1 MNIGKCVL
9 VFGIFSPAL
18 VVAQDD
24 PDKPVWQMSLEEIRQ
39 ITDLSGTGRDLS
51 PPIWPGNARAAI
63 LFSLDVDNEPGI
75 LAPGER
81 DRARLS
87 VREFGARRGIGRIVK
102 ILDENEIPAT
112 FFTPVLSLLL
122 APEMIDIIS
131 KSGLHEYA
139 VHGWAHESA
148 ANLPLDEQR
157 QMLKNSV
164 DRIEQL
170 TGQKP
175 VGFRAPGSSMT
186 DITLPT
192 MKELGF
198 IYDST
203 FMADDQP
210 YELIVNGSPSGL
222 VELPPDFN
230 LSDVALTIAPHRG
243 LYTPREVLQQ
253 AKDAFDATYKEG
265 GMMVFVV
272 HPHVSGR
279 TSRIIFVEELIG
291 YMKQY
296 DDVWFATHKQAA
308 EYLIETSLGQ

>member
-1 MNIGKCVL
+1 MKIGKCVWMFG
-9 VFGIFSPAL
+9 VFFPAL

-24 PDKPVWQMSLEEIRQ
+24 PEKPVWQMSLEEVRE
-39 ITDLSGTGRDLS
+39 ITDPSGTGRDLS
-51 PPIWPGNARAAI
+51 PPVWPGDARAAF
-63 LFSLDVDNEPGI
+63 LFSLDVDNEPAR
-75 LAPGER
+75 LVSGER
-81 DRARLS
+81 DRAALS

-102 ILDENEIPAT
+102 ILDEHEVPAT

-131 KSGLHEYA
+131 RSGLHEYA
-139 VHGWAHESA
+139 AHGWAHEHA
-148 ANLPLDEQR
+148 ANLPPDEQR

-170 TGQKP
+170 TGQRP

-198 IYDST
+198 IYDSS

-222 VELPPDFN
+222 VELPPAFN
-230 LSDVALTIAPHRG
+230 LSDVALSIGPSG

-253 AKDAFDATYKEG
+253 AKDAFDVIYKEG
-265 GMMVFVV
+265 GMMIFVV

-279 TSRIIFVEELIG
+279 ASRIVLVEELIRH
-291 YMKQY
+291 MKQY
-296 DDVWFATHKQAA
+296 DDVWFATHRQAA

>member
-1 MNIGKCVL
+1 MKIAKCVL
-9 VFGIFSPAL
+9 VLGIFFPAL
-18 VVAQDD
+18 VVAQDESER
-24 PDKPVWQMSLEEIRQ
+24 PVWQMSLEEVRQ
-39 ITDLSGTGRDLS
+39 ITNLSGTGRDLS
-51 PPIWPGNARAAI
+51 PPMWPGNARAAF

-102 ILDENEIPAT
+102 VLDENEVPAT

-131 KSGLHEYA
+131 RSGLHEYA

-148 ANLPLDEQR
+148 ANLPPDEQR
-157 QMLKNSV
+157 QMLENSV

-170 TGQKP
+170 TGQRP

-210 YELIVNGSPSGL
+210 YELIVNGNPSGL
-222 VELPPDFN
+222 VELPPAFN
-230 LSDVALTIAPHRG
+230 LSDVALTIGPRGG

-253 AKDAFDATYKEG
+253 AKDAFDVIYNEG
-265 GMMVFVV
+265 GMMIFVV

-279 TSRIIFVEELIG
+279 ASRIVHVEELIG
-291 YMKQY
+291 YVKQH